1 MLTAEPASI
10 NHVMGQ
16 RHTEKNVLGGPL
28 ADCSVSPLTGW
39 FRDGCCRT
47 EEADRGVHTVCI
59 EATDEFLAFSA
70 SQGNDLSTPVPE
82 AAFPGLSAGDN
93 WCLCAARWLEAY
105 EAGVAPRVRLAA
117 THEATLKVVPLD
129 ALLDYAADAH

>member
-1 MLTAEPASI
+1 MSERQ
-10 NHVMGQ
+10 VD
-16 RHTEKNVLGGPL
+16 KNVLGGAL
-28 ADCSVSPLTGW
+28 ADCSKDPITGW

-47 EEADRGVHTVCI
+47 DERDRGVHTVCI
-59 EATDEFLAFSA
+59 EATDDFLSFSA

-82 AAFPGLSAGDN
+82 FDFPGLKSGDQ

-117 THEATLKVVPLD
+117 THEATLQVVPLD
-129 ALLDYAADAH
+129 ALLDYALDAH